1 MTGKKHRNDR
11 AWLLPVLSLRGGK
24 VPLSLRGGM
33 FLLSLRGGTT
43 KQSNFIAH
51 VLKMDCSRFI
61 LVEVASIRHDLCS
74 RLVRYNLSCEHNNDY
89 LTRQNCFKNK

>member
-1 MTGKKHRNDR
+1 MTGR
-11 AWLLPVLSLRGGK
+11 LLDVLSLRGDI

-33 FLLSLRGGTT
+33 FPLSLRGGTT

-61 LVEVASIRHDLCS
+61 LVDVASIGHDLCS
-74 RLVRYNLSCEHNNDY
+74 RLV
-89 LTRQNCFKNK
+89 K